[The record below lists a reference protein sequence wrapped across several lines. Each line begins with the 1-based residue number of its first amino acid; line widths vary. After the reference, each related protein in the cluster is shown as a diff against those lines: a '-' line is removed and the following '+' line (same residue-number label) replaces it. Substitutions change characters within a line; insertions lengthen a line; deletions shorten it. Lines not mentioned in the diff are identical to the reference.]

1 MILDAYGGE
10 FVNRM
15 STDRS
20 AEPESFADWL
30 CRAMD
35 KRGLSVRGLA
45 AKAGISA
52 TTVQRYRVGTYDP
65 ALMGEDTLI
74 RLAAA
79 LDVSERTL
87 RRAVGRPDNLGPW
100 TPPDE
105 AAYLTPAQR
114 RLVSALIKE
123 MVEGR

>member
-1 MILDAYGGE
+1 MTAQATED
-10 FVNRM
+10 M
-15 STDRS
+15 
-20 AEPESFADWL
+20 PSFADWL
-30 CRAMD
+30 CRVMD
-35 KRGLSVRGLA
+35 ERNESVRSLA

-52 TTVQRYRVGTYDP
+52 TTVQRYRSGAFDP
-65 ALMGEDTLI
+65 ALMGEETLI

-79 LDVSERTL
+79 LGVSERTV
-87 RRAVGRPDNLGPW
+87 RRAIGRPDNLGPW